1 MSMLV
6 CVCGGGGMLPRT
18 IAMELWTISPSE
30 DPRQRWLLAWISF
43 LNGQGGFYFCGV
55 SPLPLFQQWSRNA
68 FMANLHGSFGKDFMS
83 SPVREFSS
91 VSNHM

>member
-1 MSMLV
+1 MLV

-18 IAMELWTISPSE
+18 IAMQLWTISPSE

-55 SPLPLFQQWSRNA
+55 SPLPLSSNGQEMHSWQIC
-68 FMANLHGSFGKDFMS
+68 MAVLEKIL
-83 SPVREFSS
+83 
-91 VSNHM
+91 